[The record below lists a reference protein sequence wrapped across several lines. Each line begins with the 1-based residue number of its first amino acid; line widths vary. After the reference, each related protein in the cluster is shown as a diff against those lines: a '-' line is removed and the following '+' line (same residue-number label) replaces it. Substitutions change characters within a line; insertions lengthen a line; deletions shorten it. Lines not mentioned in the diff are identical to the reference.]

1 MTYLVTMA
9 EIAKNR
15 KIVNKISNEMEKVA
29 ILARMG
35 YLANMV
41 EMANNAQIVNKVP
54 NEMAK
59 VPF

>member
-29 ILARMG
+29 ILARMA
-35 YLANMV
+35 YLAKKAEIASNC
-41 EMANNAQIVNKVP
+41 QIVNKIS

-59 VPF
+59 GPF